1 MQMLKCDPQTYK
13 DLELGRLQ
21 DILREYCVGPTALKI
36 VEQLKPVQNN
46 EELMKFLQ
54 QTNELVEI
62 RREGEAFPRLEFEE
76 LQSEIRMLPVQNASL
91 PQESFARIRLA
102 SAMVNSLLFFFN
114 KREEDYPQLTE
125 LLSNVE
131 FTKEIIEKID
141 TIFDKHGKVKDDASP
156 QLLVLRQKMDSIKRH
171 IHSTFDRSMRKY
183 LKKGFLADTK
193 EGYFDDRR
201 VLAVMSSYKREV
213 SGQVVGNSKSGNVTF
228 VEPGETVPLNKEY
241 DQLQDDERKEIFI
254 ILQQLTKEIFAYL
267 PLIKDYQQVL
277 TKLDFINA
285 KCRLALLLDANLPAI
300 NENKA
305 FDLIDCFHPLLK
317 MNNDQLKKKTIPQ
330 RISMDENS
338 RMLVISGPNAGGKSI
353 TLKTVGLLQ
362 LMLQCGLLVP
372 LHPNSKM
379 CFFDA
384 LLTDIGDNQSIVDE
398 LSTYSYRLKRMRYF
412 LEVANENSLL
422 LLDEFGTG
430 SDPDLG
436 GALAEV
442 FFETLY
448 DKKCYGV
455 ITTHYSNIKLKADK
469 LPEAINGCMLFD
481 TETLNPLF
489 KFSMGQPGSSFTFEV
504 AQINGIP
511 KKLIN
516 RAKSKLDSKK
526 VEMDQ
531 LLHELQKEKSYLS
544 RLTKEHILAQET
556 ADKHRQYY
564 EVTKEKYERK
574 LASLQNKAEE
584 TSKLVSLGNKLQQT
598 IDEYKVGSK
607 KKNVNDAVLQDLK
620 KYIAKEKAK
629 TEEAKQ
635 EIRLKKQANKKQ
647 GKPNKI
653 VNEYQQDKI
662 KVGSKVKLIATKQTG
677 DVEEIKNDEVTV
689 LLGFARM
696 KVKLAQLIWVSN

>member
-1 MQMLKCDPQTYK
+1 M
-13 DLELGRLQ
+13 
-21 DILREYCVGPTALKI
+21 
-36 VEQLKPVQNN
+36 EQLKPVHNN
-46 EELMKFLQ
+46 EELIKFLN

-62 RREGEAFPRLEFEE
+62 RREGESFPRLEFEE

-102 SAMVNSLLFFFN
+102 SAMVNSLLYFFN
-114 KREEDYPQLTE
+114 KRDTDFPQLIE

-131 FTKEIIEKID
+131 YTKDIIEKID

-156 QLLVLRQKMDSIKRH
+156 QLSSVRQQMESIKRH

-183 LKKGFLADTK
+183 LKKGYLSDTK
-193 EGYFDDRR
+193 ESYFDERR
-201 VLAVMSSYKREV
+201 VLAVISSYKREV
-213 SGQVVGNSKSGNVTF
+213 DGQVVSNSKSGNVTF
-228 VEPGETVPLNKEY
+228 IEPGETVPLNKEY
-241 DQLQDDERKEIFI
+241 EQLRDDERKEIFI
-254 ILQQLTKEIFAYL
+254 ILQQLTREMLAYL

-277 TKLDFINA
+277 TKFDFINA
-285 KCRLALLLDANLPAI
+285 KCRLALLLDANLPSI
-300 NENKA
+300 NENKSM
-305 FDLIDCFHPLLK
+305 DLIDCYHPLLK
-317 MNNDQLKKKTIPQ
+317 LNNEQLGKKTIPQ
-330 RISMDENS
+330 RISMNESS

-372 LHPNSKM
+372 LHPNSNM

-412 LEVANENSLL
+412 LEVADENSLL

-448 DKKCYGV
+448 DKKSFGV
-455 ITTHYSNIKLKADK
+455 ITTHYSNIKLKADE

-511 KKLIN
+511 KDLIN
-516 RAKSKLDSKK
+516 RAKLKLDSKR
-526 VEMDQ
+526 VQMDQ

-544 RLTKEHILAQET
+544 RLTKEHVLAQKTTEE
-556 ADKHRQYY
+556 HRQFY
-564 EVTKEKYERK
+564 EETKSKYEKK
-574 LASLQNKAEE
+574 LESLKDKAEE
-584 TSKLVSLGNKLQQT
+584 TNKLVSLGTKLQQY
-598 IDEYKVGSK
+598 IDDYKVRSK
-607 KKNVNDAVLQDLK
+607 KKNVNDELLQDLK
-620 KYIAKEKAK
+620 KYIAMEKSK
-629 TEEAKQ
+629 LEELKQ
-635 EIRLKKQANKKQ
+635 EVRLKKQSNKKKYPEKELDQ
-647 GKPNKI
+647 
-653 VNEYQQDKI
+653 YQQSKI
-662 KVGSKVKLIATKQTG
+662 KVGSKVKLIATKQIG
-677 DVEEIKNDEVTV
+677 EVEEIKGKDVTV

-696 KVKLAQLIWVSN
+696 KVKLTQLIWVS

>member
-1 MQMLKCDPQTYK
+1 MLKCDPQTYK

>member
-1 MQMLKCDPQTYK
+1 MLKCDPQTYK
-13 DLELGRLQ
+13 DLELGKLQ
-21 DILREYCVGPTALKI
+21 DILREYCIGPSALKI

-46 EELMKFLQ
+46 EELMKFLN

-62 RREGEAFPRLEFEE
+62 RREGENFPRLEFEE
-76 LQSEIRMLPVQNASL
+76 LQSEIRMLPVKNASL

-102 SAMVNSLLFFFN
+102 SSMVNSLLFFFN
-114 KREEDYPQLTE
+114 KREEDFPQLND

-131 FTKEIIEKID
+131 FTKEIIAKID
-141 TIFDKHGKVKDDASP
+141 TIFDKNGKVKDNASSH
-156 QLLVLRQKMDSIKRH
+156 LLSLRQQMESIKRH

-228 VEPGETVPLNKEY
+228 IEPGETVPLNNEF
-241 DQLQDDERKEIFI
+241 DQLKDDERKEIFI

-317 MNNDQLKKKTIPQ
+317 LNNDNLGKKTIPQ

-372 LHPNSKM
+372 LHPNSRM

-398 LSTYSYRLKRMRYF
+398 LSTYSYRLKRMRHF
-412 LEVANENSLL
+412 LNVANENSLL

-574 LASLQNKAEE
+574 MATLQNKAEE
-584 TSKLVSLGNKLQQT
+584 TSKLVSLGNKLQQY
-598 IDEYKVGSK
+598 IDDFKVGSK
-607 KKNVNDAVLQDLK
+607 KKNVNDSLLHDLK

-635 EIRLKKQANKKQ
+635 EIRLKKQANKKK
-647 GKPNKI
+647 GKPNKV

-662 KVGSKVKLIATKQTG
+662 KIGSKVKLIATKQTG
-677 DVEEIKNDEVTV
+677 EVEDIKNNEVTV

>member
-1 MQMLKCDPQTYK
+1 MLKCDPQTYK
-13 DLELGRLQ
+13 DLELGKLQ
-21 DILREYCVGPTALKI
+21 DILREYCVGPSALKI
-36 VEQLKPVQNN
+36 VERLKPVQNN
-46 EELMKFLQ
+46 EELMKFLN

-62 RREGEAFPRLEFEE
+62 RREGESFPRLEFEE
-76 LQSEIRMLPVQNASL
+76 LQNEIRMLPVQNASL
-91 PQESFARIRLA
+91 PQESFARIRMA
-102 SAMVNSLLFFFN
+102 SVMVNSLLFFFN
-114 KREEDYPQLTE
+114 KREEDFPQLYE
-125 LLSNVE
+125 LLSDVE

-141 TIFDKHGKVKDDASP
+141 TIFDKHGKVKDDASSD
-156 QLLVLRQKMDSIKRH
+156 LLSIRQQMSSVKRH

-183 LKKGFLADTK
+183 LKKGYLADTK

-201 VLAVMSSYKREV
+201 VLAVLSSYKREV
-213 SGQVVGNSKSGNVTF
+213 NGQVVGNSKSGNVTF
-228 VEPGETVPLNKEY
+228 VEPGETVPLNNELE
-241 DQLQDDERKEIFI
+241 QLKDDERKEIFI
-254 ILQQLTKEIFAYL
+254 ILQQLTYEMLAFL

-317 MNNDQLKKKTIPQ
+317 MNNDNLGKKTIPQ
-330 RISMDENS
+330 RISMNENS

-372 LHPNSKM
+372 LHPNSRM

-398 LSTYSYRLKRMRYF
+398 LSTYSYRLKRMRHF
-412 LEVANENSLL
+412 LNVANENALL

-448 DKKCYGV
+448 DKGSYGV

-516 RAKSKLDSKK
+516 RAKSKLDNKK

-556 ADKHRQYY
+556 ADKHRKYY
-564 EVTKEKYERK
+564 ETTKEKYDRK

-584 TSKLVSLGNKLQQT
+584 TSKFVSLGNKLQSY
-598 IDEYKVGSK
+598 IDNYKVGVK
-607 KKNVNDAVLQDLK
+607 KKNVNEPLMQDIK

-629 TEEAKQ
+629 TEEVKK
-635 EIRLKKQANKKQ
+635 EIRLKKQANKKK
-647 GKPNKI
+647 GKPKKM

-677 DVEEIKNDEVTV
+677 DVEEIKGDEVTV

-696 KVKLAQLIWVSN
+696 KVKLEQLIWVSN